1 MSRDFEQETRRAL
14 DAIHQWE
21 KDINE
26 LGKGLSSIEFHDTIA
41 ADFERM
47 EAVEAESARRKIA
60 AERGSI
66 QTAETL
72 QTNERTNP
80 KASGSDTASTSR
92 RHQRSP
98 IQQDSRIGYHR
109 PFRPQLASNCSNWS
123 DNDTIPTTAEI
134 SESIN
139 TRVIRRCMPL

>member
-72 QTNERTNP
+72 QQM
-80 KASGSDTASTSR
+80 SGQIQKLQDQIQ
-92 RHQRSP
+92 HQQAEGTKEARSSKTRELVT
-98 IQQDSRIGYHR
+98 IVLSALSLLATVVIGAITILFQLQQK
-109 PFRPQLASNCSNWS
+109 
-123 DNDTIPTTAEI
+123 
-134 SESIN
+134 
-139 TRVIRRCMPL
+139 